1 MNTQINI
8 ADKVASKNTYVSL
21 IGIVLWAA
29 ALIFLPQIIMSF
41 IIGLLYRIYQGAGSS
56 LDTLSSIPLLLT
68 ILLLS
73 PVIFIPML
81 LIATNRKNWDERFG
95 FWAVKVINAKV
106 LVKWL
111 IVGLFFWLISSY
123 LGELLNLPIE
133 QFMLDVKSASN
144 SLGVVILMVVTICLL
159 VPVMEELVFRGWL
172 YSKIAQT
179 KLGNIGALF
188 LSSILFTTIHTQY
201 DNAITLMIIFS
212 LGLLLGG
219 VRYKS
224 GNISYSIAIHILFNS
239 LATIALFFFL

>member
-1 MNTQINI
+1 
-8 ADKVASKNTYVSL
+8 
-21 IGIVLWAA
+21 
-29 ALIFLPQIIMSF
+29 
-41 IIGLLYRIYQGAGSS
+41 
-56 LDTLSSIPLLLT
+56 
-68 ILLLS
+68 
-73 PVIFIPML
+73 ML